1 MPNGLITEYQLF
13 QRRAVGCSTCY
24 EIALLFSGIAF
35 DFVVSDLLPFT
46 AYGFEVIAFN
56 GAGNVSSGFTTAQ
69 TEQAPPTAVTPPTTT
84 VVSSTEIALSWAEPA
99 ELNGA
104 LSGYQI
110 YRNGAFVVSTLS
122 TFYRD
127 TSLEPFMEYS
137 YILEACTGGG
147 CTNSTAVSN
156 ATLEALP
163 EGVSD
168 PVISNLEARSLVI
181 TWQQPSQ
188 PNGVITEYVLTL
200 VSNGTVLLRGLQL
213 SLTLSD
219 LTPFTSYSFQLMVC
233 NSIGCSP
240 SSIVETQT
248 PETNPQ
254 GLDAP
259 RLRNLTSTSVAI
271 DWSFPAAPNGN
282 ITSFVLRRGTE
293 NEEEPPTVIFE
304 GIALSYN
311 DLDLVADT
319 LYFYTVEAVNGG
331 GSVVSPSTFIRT
343 IPDLAEGIDPP
354 NLEVLGPT
362 SIRITWSPPTNPNG
376 EIRQYILFMDD
387 VPVFMNLGFEYTAT
401 DLTPFTLY
409 AYYIQVINQAGAASS
424 ITVTAITEQAA
435 PEGVSPPTLTVLGPT
450 AIDVSWQPPAMPN
463 GIITEYEI
471 RRRLLDDDISESVQH
486 RGDPSV
492 LSFPNSGLSPFT
504 TYEYRLRVIN
514 EADDTFSEWVPATTE
529 EDVPGGI
536 GLPRFSDSAIFARNV
551 TATWDPPTEPNGILL
566 SYRLEYRLPLG
577 APITA
582 AEVSADVTTAV
593 AIGLQPVTL
602 YEFRVVAI
610 NAAGEGFGDW
620 ETVTTGEDI
629 PEGVQPIV
637 VEERTGTTLSLTWS
651 PPLVPNGVIREYM
664 LLLDGELVYRDAPAL
679 YTVLRLQPFT
689 NYTLQLAACT
699 LAGCAFGEPQSATTA
714 EVAPFGQPSPT
725 LTALGPRSVEIAWD
739 STAQP
744 NGIITRYELLRQVIG
759 IPTSLAVIHS
769 TEDTLIRLYIDDAV
783 QPATTY
789 EYAVRAI
796 NSAGQTESDFRAITT
811 PDAPPEGLAA
821 PELMVLS
828 SSSIRAAWE
837 APSQPNGDILMYQA
851 FRSTGAS
858 GTQESVYAGQNREFT
873 DTALDPFTTYSYTIQ
888 ACTSGGCTNSSSASA
903 TTLEDLPEGF
913 AAPVLSALSATEI
926 SVRWSPPV
934 RPNSA
939 IVGYTVDITPI
950 AIRVTTTEL
959 AVNITNL
966 QPFTVYTVS
975 IDACNSIGCATSSG
989 QVRTAESL
997 PQFIAPPQL
1006 EALSPTSVQV
1016 TWQEPARPNGVIL
1029 FYELRRNGTVIF
1041 SNNATSFVDTNL
1053 MPNQFYS
1060 YSVQAYTSIGG
1071 GEMSSDRTIQTSPDT
1086 PEDISPPILVVLGP
1100 NTIFAQWEE
1109 PGTPNGVIQRYVLEV
1124 DGAIVYE
1131 EEGTFTFEFAVDN
1144 LTPFTQYQFR
1154 LVVCT
1159 STCGNSP
1166 MVTATTAEAP
1176 PVGQGL
1182 PQLTANTDTTVSV
1195 NWTPPSQPNGVIT
1208 AFQLERR
1215 QVVDEN
1221 IRSEF
1226 AIVFIGTATAYLDS
1240 DSSLQAAMV
1249 YEYQLTANNSA
1260 GSTTSNVAQVTL
1272 LDAPPV
1278 GVSPPTISDPTANS
1292 LVAVISLP
1300 AVPNGQIVLY
1310 KLYQNGSVINNMSVP
1325 EPQTASVSFTVPELE
1340 PFTYYAYHVE
1350 ACTSAGCSSSD
1361 TAVVRTAEAP
1371 PTGLGAPTAVV
1382 LSARSIQIDWSTPA
1396 NSNGI
1401 IVR

>member
-1 MPNGLITEYQLF
+1 M
-13 QRRAVGCSTCY
+13 
-24 EIALLFSGIAF
+24 
-35 DFVVSDLLPFT
+35 
-46 AYGFEVIAFN
+46 
-56 GAGNVSSGFTTAQ
+56 
-69 TEQAPPTAVTPPTTT
+69 VT
-84 VVSSTEIALSWAEPA
+84 
-99 ELNGA
+99 
-104 LSGYQI
+104 
-110 YRNGAFVVSTLS
+110 
-122 TFYRD
+122 
-127 TSLEPFMEYS
+127 
-137 YILEACTGGG
+137 
-147 CTNSTAVSN
+147 
-156 ATLEALP
+156 
-163 EGVSD
+163 
-168 PVISNLEARSLVI
+168 
-181 TWQQPSQ
+181 
-188 PNGVITEYVLTL
+188 
-200 VSNGTVLLRGLQL
+200 
-213 SLTLSD
+213 
-219 LTPFTSYSFQLMVC
+219 
-233 NSIGCSP
+233 
-240 SSIVETQT
+240 
-248 PETNPQ
+248 
-254 GLDAP
+254 
-259 RLRNLTSTSVAI
+259 
-271 DWSFPAAPNGN
+271 
-282 ITSFVLRRGTE
+282 
-293 NEEEPPTVIFE
+293 
-304 GIALSYN
+304 
-311 DLDLVADT
+311 
-319 LYFYTVEAVNGG
+319 
-331 GSVVSPSTFIRT
+331 
-343 IPDLAEGIDPP
+343 
-354 NLEVLGPT
+354 
-362 SIRITWSPPTNPNG
+362 
-376 EIRQYILFMDD
+376 
-387 VPVFMNLGFEYTAT
+387 
-401 DLTPFTLY
+401 
-409 AYYIQVINQAGAASS
+409 
-424 ITVTAITEQAA
+424 
-435 PEGVSPPTLTVLGPT
+435 
-450 AIDVSWQPPAMPN
+450 
-463 GIITEYEI
+463 
-471 RRRLLDDDISESVQH
+471 
-486 RGDPSV
+486 
-492 LSFPNSGLSPFT
+492 
-504 TYEYRLRVIN
+504 
-514 EADDTFSEWVPATTE
+514 
-529 EDVPGGI
+529 
-536 GLPRFSDSAIFARNV
+536 
-551 TATWDPPTEPNGILL
+551 
-566 SYRLEYRLPLG
+566 
-577 APITA
+577 
-582 AEVSADVTTAV
+582 
-593 AIGLQPVTL
+593 
-602 YEFRVVAI
+602 
-610 NAAGEGFGDW
+610 
-620 ETVTTGEDI
+620 
-629 PEGVQPIV
+629 
-637 VEERTGTTLSLTWS
+637 
-651 PPLVPNGVIREYM
+651 
-664 LLLDGELVYRDAPAL
+664 
-679 YTVLRLQPFT
+679 
-689 NYTLQLAACT
+689 
-699 LAGCAFGEPQSATTA
+699 
-714 EVAPFGQPSPT
+714 
-725 LTALGPRSVEIAWD
+725 
-739 STAQP
+739 
-744 NGIITRYELLRQVIG
+744 
-759 IPTSLAVIHS
+759 
-769 TEDTLIRLYIDDAV
+769 
-783 QPATTY
+783 
-789 EYAVRAI
+789 
-796 NSAGQTESDFRAITT
+796 
-811 PDAPPEGLAA
+811 
-821 PELMVLS
+821 
-828 SSSIRAAWE
+828 
-837 APSQPNGDILMYQA
+837 
-851 FRSTGAS
+851 
-858 GTQESVYAGQNREFT
+858 
-873 DTALDPFTTYSYTIQ
+873 
-888 ACTSGGCTNSSSASA
+888 
-903 TTLEDLPEGF
+903 
-913 AAPVLSALSATEI
+913 
-926 SVRWSPPV
+926 PV

>member
-13 QRRAVGCSTCY
+13 QRRAVGCPTCY
-24 EIALLFSGIAF
+24 ETALLFSGIAF

-69 TEQAPPTAVTPPTTT
+69 TEQAAPTTVGPPTAT
-84 VVSSTEIALSWAEPA
+84 VVSSTEIALSWSEPA

-104 LSGYQI
+104 LTGYQI
-110 YRNGAFVVSTLS
+110 YRNGALAVSTLS

-127 TSLEPFMEYS
+127 SGLEPFTEYS

-147 CTNSTAVSN
+147 CTNSTTVSN
-156 ATLEALP
+156 TTLEALP

-168 PVISNLEARSLVI
+168 PVVSNLEARSLVI
-181 TWQQPSQ
+181 TWQQPSR
-188 PNGVITEYVLTL
+188 PNGVIMEYVLTL
-200 VSNGTVLLRGLQL
+200 VSNSTVLFRGLQF

-219 LTPFTSYSFQLMVC
+219 LTPFTNYSFQLTVC

-240 SSIVETQT
+240 SNVVETQT
-248 PETNPQ
+248 PETDPQ
-254 GLDAP
+254 GLDTP

-271 DWSFPAAPNGN
+271 KWSFPAAANGN

-293 NEEEPPTVIFE
+293 NEEEPPTVVFQ
-304 GIALSYN
+304 GLALSYN
-311 DLDLVADT
+311 DLDLVANT
-319 LYFYTVEAVNGG
+319 IYFYTVEAINGG
-331 GSVVSPSTFIRT
+331 GSVISPATFIRT

-376 EIRQYILFMDD
+376 EIVQYILFMDD
-387 VPVFMNLGFEYTAT
+387 VPVFMSLGFEYTAG

-409 AYYIQVINQAGAASS
+409 SYYIQVVNQAGAASS
-424 ITVTAITEQAA
+424 ITVTTITDQAP

-450 AIDVSWQPPAMPN
+450 AIDVAWQPPAMPN

-471 RRRLLDDDISESVQH
+471 RRRLLDNDITESVQH

-492 LSFPNSGLSPFT
+492 LSFPNSGLEPFT

-514 EADDTFSEWVPATTE
+514 EAGSTFSEWVPATTE
-529 EDVPGGI
+529 EDIPGGI
-536 GLPRFSDSAIFARNV
+536 GLPRFDDSTIFARNV
-551 TATWDPPTEPNGILL
+551 TAVWDPPTEPNGVLL

-577 APITA
+577 TPITA

-593 AIGLQPVTL
+593 AAGLQPVTL

-620 ETVTTGEDI
+620 ETVTTGEDV
-629 PEGVQPIV
+629 PEGVQPIA

-664 LLLDGELVYRDAPAL
+664 LLLDGELVYRDAPPM

-699 LAGCAFGEPQSATTA
+699 SAGCAFGEPQSATTA
-714 EVAPFGQPSPT
+714 EVAPFGQPAPT
-725 LTALGPRSVEIAWD
+725 LTALGPRSVEITWD

-744 NGIITRYELLRQVIG
+744 NGIITRYEILRQIIG
-759 IPTSLAVIHS
+759 TPTSLAVIQS
-769 TEDTLIRLYIDDAV
+769 TEDTDARFYIDNAV

-811 PDAPPEGLAA
+811 LDAPPEGLAT
-821 PELMVLS
+821 PELTVLS
-828 SSSIRAAWE
+828 SSSIEVAWE
-837 APSQPNGDILMYQA
+837 APSQPNGAILMYQA
-851 FRSTGAS
+851 FRTTGAT
-858 GTQESVYAGQNREFT
+858 GTEESVYVGQNREFT
-873 DTALDPFTTYSYTIQ
+873 DTALDPFTTYSYAIQ
-888 ACTSGGCTNSSSASA
+888 ACTAGGCTNSSSASA

-913 AAPVLSALSATEI
+913 ATPVLSALSATEI
-926 SVRWSPPV
+926 SVQWSPPV
-934 RPNSA
+934 RPNGA

-950 AIRVTTTEL
+950 AIRVTTVEL

-989 QVRTAESL
+989 QVRTTESL

-1006 EALSPTSVQV
+1006 VALSPTSVQV

-1029 FYELRRNGTVIF
+1029 FYELRKNGSLIF
-1041 SNNATSFVDTNL
+1041 SNNATSFNDTNL
-1053 MPNQFYS
+1053 TPNQFYS
-1060 YSVQAYTSIGG
+1060 YTVQAYTSIGG
-1071 GEMSSDRTIQTSPDT
+1071 GEASSVRIVQTPPDT
-1086 PEDISPPILVVLGP
+1086 PEDISPPVLVVLGA
-1100 NTIFAQWEE
+1100 NTIYAQWVE
-1109 PGTPNGVIQRYVLEV
+1109 PGTPNGVIQRYILEV
-1124 DGAIVYE
+1124 DGAAVYE
-1131 EEGTFTFEFAVDN
+1131 EEGAFTFEFTLEN

-1166 MVTATTAEAP
+1166 TVTATTAEAP
-1176 PVGQGL
+1176 PVGQGS
-1182 PQLTANTDTTVSV
+1182 PQLTANPNTTVSV
-1195 NWTPPSQPNGVIT
+1195 SWSPPSQPNGVVT

-1215 QVVDEN
+1215 QVVDGN
-1221 IRSEF
+1221 NRSEF
-1226 AIVFIGTATAYLDS
+1226 AIIFIGTATAYLDS
-1240 DSSLQAAMV
+1240 DPLLQAAMV

-1272 LDAPPV
+1272 LDASPE
-1278 GVSPPTISDPTANS
+1278 GVSLPALSDLTANS
-1292 LVAVISLP
+1292 LMANLSLP
-1300 AVPNGQIVLY
+1300 AVPNGQIVSY
-1310 KLYQNGSVINNMSVP
+1310 RLYQNDSRINEIVP
-1325 EPQTASVSFTVPELE
+1325 ESQTASVSFTVQGLD
-1340 PFTYYAYHVE
+1340 PFTYYAYHIE
-1350 ACTSAGCSSSD
+1350 ACTSAGCSTSE
-1361 TAVVRTAEAP
+1361 TVVIRTAEAP
-1371 PTGLGAPTAVV
+1371 PTGLGAPAAVA
-1382 LSARSIQIDWSTPA
+1382 LSARSIQIDWSTPT